1 MEEKNKRAIVL
12 GSRSV
17 NATGLIRSLGEAGIP
32 VTFASVFGNIESKY
46 NSFHLTL
53 SRDEM
58 KMKREIIEY
67 CSRFSEKPIIFP
79 TDDEIA
85 LFLDNNYDELK
96 DYCIFS
102 NATGK
107 LNILVDKSV
116 QGELARSCGLN
127 VPFSKEIN
135 LDNIELPERFPVIIK
150 PNSGVSGSKGDI
162 RVCYTKEE
170 YYDTMNTFSNK
181 NYGSVLVQYFLDE
194 PNQYEIGIMGVALPD
209 GTVVIPG
216 VIHKLRSYPSK
227 RGSTSYAKIENDF
240 SCVDV
245 NSIKEFVRNTDYIGI
260 FDIEM
265 IVSSGVA
272 WFIEINFRNGQ
283 YGYSITKAGYNL
295 PANLCRGMLG
305 EHIDSVKPLREIY
318 YMNERDDYLHVK
330 NGELSKKIWKKQF
343 STAKAY
349 GMFCKTDI
357 RPYIRQYIKIPDR
370 VVIGFGKLKA
380 RLKDLLFKEEW
391 TLAIRKRQDKLLFET
406 GGTDKPFFII
416 KNSLRYWAADP
427 FLISKDDKDYIFFEM
442 FDRLKGKGLIGYRV
456 IENGKISKMKVA
468 YEHNTHLSFP
478 FVFEH
483 EGDFYMMPE
492 SSKDHTLPI
501 LKAKSFPDKWEIVSN
516 LNNGERFVDS
526 VLFEHKGS
534 VYLFTQ
540 QIQNSYSFD
549 KLDVYITESDKLV
562 AHKCNSVVVS
572 HENAR
577 LAGKVFRLND
587 SIIRVSQDCSADYGR
602 KLTFNKITELSPNI
616 YSEEKLKEIEVAD
629 ISLDAKNDYC
639 GTHTYNQNENYE
651 IIDLK
656 NKTKLKLFNVF
667 NIFYRVFKK

>member
-1 MEEKNKRAIVL
+1 
-12 GSRSV
+12 
-17 NATGLIRSLGEAGIP
+17 
-32 VTFASVFGNIESKY
+32 
-46 NSFHLTL
+46 
-53 SRDEM
+53 
-58 KMKREIIEY
+58 
-67 CSRFSEKPIIFP
+67 
-79 TDDEIA
+79 
-85 LFLDNNYDELK
+85 
-96 DYCIFS
+96 
-102 NATGK
+102 
-107 LNILVDKSV
+107 
-116 QGELARSCGLN
+116 
-127 VPFSKEIN
+127 
-135 LDNIELPERFPVIIK
+135 
-150 PNSGVSGSKGDI
+150 
-162 RVCYTKEE
+162 
-170 YYDTMNTFSNK
+170 MN
-181 NYGSVLVQYFLDE
+181 
-194 PNQYEIGIMGVALPD
+194 
-209 GTVVIPG
+209 
-216 VIHKLRSYPSK
+216 
-227 RGSTSYAKIENDF
+227 
-240 SCVDV
+240 
-245 NSIKEFVRNTDYIGI
+245 IKE
-260 FDIEM
+260 
-265 IVSSGVA
+265 
-272 WFIEINFRNGQ
+272 
-283 YGYSITKAGYNL
+283 
-295 PANLCRGMLG
+295 
-305 EHIDSVKPLREIY
+305 
-318 YMNERDDYLHVK
+318 
-330 NGELSKKIWKKQF
+330 
-343 STAKAY
+343 
-349 GMFCKTDI
+349 
-357 RPYIRQYIKIPDR
+357 
-370 VVIGFGKLKA
+370 

-391 TLAIRKRQDKLLFET
+391 TLAIRKRQEKLLLEA
-406 GGTDKPFFII
+406 GGTDEQFHII
-416 KNSLRYWAADP
+416 KNSPRYWAADP

-456 IENGKISKMKVA
+456 IEKDKISKMKVA

-562 AHKCNSVVVS
+562 AHKCNPVVVS

-602 KLTFNKITELSPNI
+602 KLTFNKITGLSPNT

-667 NIFYRVFKK
+667 NIFYRVFQK